1 MLRLEMLSWG
11 SVDEKVT
18 EIPSLD
24 DDTFDE
30 TDVEEKP
37 VPKPKVVRKKK
48 TKPRVT
54 KKTKTRITTKPK
66 VITRKPKVITRKP
79 KVTTEKPFRKPIVWK
94 GPKIDLSDRS
104 VVKVPKVP
112 TVS

>member
-37 VPKPKVVRKKK
+37 VPKVVKKKK
-48 TKPRVT
+48 TKPRIT

-66 VITRKPKVITRKP
+66 

-112 TVS
+112 TVP